1 MSGHS
6 FRAAFGLGDHWGLAA
21 KACLDGLAVR
31 DAPDA
36 LGFVYVTQ
44 AFAGDLG
51 SIVTFLRETTHVR
64 NWVGGVGFGVVAGGG
79 EIHEGG
85 GISVLLADFPPDSWR
100 LFDEVGPDFATRHGA
115 WMESGRPSLALVHG
129 NPLLPELTRRIVELA
144 RDSGCFLVGG
154 LTVDPGAGRQVA
166 GRLVGDA
173 LSGVML
179 SSRVPLVTGLT
190 QGCTPIGE
198 AHVVTESMESVVI
211 SLDGRPALDV
221 LKDDVGEILARD
233 LRRVAG
239 YIHAAIPIA
248 GSDTADYL
256 VRNLVGIDPGRGW
269 LAIGAQVRA
278 GEKLIFVR
286 RDPNAAHEDL
296 ERMCAHLRDR
306 LEGRAIRGGVYVSC
320 VARGAHMFGSPGAEV
335 ATIHRVLGDFPL
347 TGFYANGE
355 ISLDRFYAYT
365 GVLTLFP
372 RGDGP

>member
-1 MSGHS
+1 MSGRR
-6 FRAAFGLGDHWGLAA
+6 FRAAFGRGAHWGLAA

-31 DAPDA
+31 DAPSA

-44 AFAGDLG
+44 DFAGDLG
-51 SIVTFLRETTHVR
+51 SIVTFLRETTHVQ
-64 NWVGGVGFGVVAGGG
+64 NWVGAAGFGVVAGGG

-85 GISVLLADFPPDSWR
+85 GVSVLLADLAPDSWR
-100 LFDEVGPDFATRHGA
+100 LFDEGGPDFPTRHGA
-115 WMESGRPSLALVHG
+115 WMETGRPSLALVHG
-129 NPLLPELTRRIVELA
+129 NPLLPELTRRIGDLA

-154 LTVDPGAGRQVA
+154 LTVDPGAGCQVA
-166 GRLVGDA
+166 GRMAGDS

-179 SSRVPLVTGLT
+179 SSRVPLVTALT

-198 AHVVTESMESVVI
+198 AHVVTESVETVVI

-221 LKDDVGEILARD
+221 LKDEVGEILARD
-233 LRRVAG
+233 LRRIAG
-239 YIHAAIPIA
+239 YIHAALPIA
-248 GSDTADYL
+248 GSDAGDYL

-269 LAIGAQVRA
+269 LAIGTQVQP

-286 RDPNAAHEDL
+286 RDPNAAHQDL
-296 ERMCAHLRDR
+296 ERMCGTLRDR

-320 VARGAHMFGSPGAEV
+320 VARGAHMFGSPGREV
-335 ATIHRVLGDFPL
+335 ATIHDVLGDFPL

-372 RGDGP
+372 QDDP